1 MRIGIL
7 NLSVVDLDE
16 SLIEKIAGEG
26 VTCIKYCHHP
36 TPLHVPEYM
45 IDDTVQLE
53 TCCKEY
59 VQLVMNDI
67 LLNQEHIDI
76 VVVQV
81 IPEIEDII
89 GRLFMDNDVQ
99 TIFLDVSLRSYEST
113 EIKE

>member
-1 MRIGIL
+1 MKIGIL

-16 SLIEKIAGEG
+16 SLIEKIVEEG
-26 VTCIKYCHHP
+26 VTCIKYCRHP
-36 TPLHVPEYM
+36 TRIHVPEYM
-45 IDDTVQLE
+45 IGDTTQLE
-53 TCCKEY
+53 ECCKEY
-59 VQLVMNDI
+59 VQSVMNDI
-67 LLNQEHIDI
+67 SLNQEHIDI

-81 IPEIEDII
+81 IPEIEDIL

>member
-1 MRIGIL
+1 MKISIL
-7 NLSVVDLDE
+7 NLSVIDLDE
-16 SLIEKIAGEG
+16 RLIEEIVVEG

-45 IDDTVQLE
+45 IGDTMQLE

-59 VQLVMNDI
+59 VQLIMNDI
-67 LLNQEHIDI
+67 SLNQEHIDI

-89 GRLFMDNDVQ
+89 GRLFMDNDIQ
-99 TIFLDVSLRSYEST
+99 TTFLDISLRSYE
-113 EIKE
+113 